1 MIGGDGG
8 GDDGG
13 VGLEGRGKG
22 SLMGGPEWG
31 GGGRVRG
38 GGEPSSRLPTLCDMR
53 RPSHG
58 A

>member
-1 MIGGDGG
+1 VIGGDGG

-31 GGGRVRG
+31 GGEG
-38 GGEPSSRLPTLCDMR
+38 
-53 RPSHG
+53 
-58 A
+58 